1 MPAKRQVRSPRP
13 DWFSY
18 LPDEALVRELKVLPG
33 PANPAP
39 LVDVGKETLR
49 RWSLEGKAPRP
60 VTVGATRHYRVG
72 ELRRWLRG
80 EWPIQAAASKSEA
93 A

>member
-1 MPAKRQVRSPRP
+1 MPKKRKVCEPRC
-13 DWFSY
+13 DWFAH
-18 LPDEALVRELKVLPG
+18 LPDDALVRELKVLPG
-33 PANPAP
+33 PANFAP

-49 RWSLEGKAPRP
+49 RWGLEGKAPRP
-60 VTVGATRHYRVG
+60 VTVGATRHYKVG

-80 EWPIQAAASKSEA
+80 EWVAREA

>member
-1 MPAKRQVRSPRP
+1 MPTKRQVHELRS
-13 DWFSY
+13 DWFAR
-18 LPDEALVRELKVLPG
+18 LPDDALVRELKVLPG

-39 LVDVGKETLR
+39 LVDVGRETLR

-80 EWPIQAAASKSEA
+80 EWSSHATEA
-93 A
+93 KESA

>member
-1 MPAKRQVRSPRP
+1 MPRRRLPCSPSG
-13 DWFSY
+13 DWFSH
-18 LPDEALVRELKVLPG
+18 LPDDALVRELKVLPG

-60 VTVGATRHYRVG
+60 VTVGATRHYKVG

-80 EWPIQAAASKSEA
+80 EWPAEA
-93 A
+93 ATEKAGAV

>member
-1 MPAKRQVRSPRP
+1 MPNKRQVHELRS
-13 DWFSY
+13 DWFAR
-18 LPDEALVRELKVLPG
+18 LPDDALVRELKVLPG

-39 LVDVGKETLR
+39 LVDIGRETLR

-80 EWPIQAAASKSEA
+80 EWSSHATEA
-93 A
+93 KESA

>member
-1 MPAKRQVRSPRP
+1 MPTKRQVHELRS
-13 DWFSY
+13 DWFAR
-18 LPDEALVRELKVLPG
+18 LPDDALVRELRVLPG

-60 VTVGATRHYRVG
+60 ITVGATRHYKVG

-80 EWPIQAAASKSEA
+80 EWPLQVGKAKSEA